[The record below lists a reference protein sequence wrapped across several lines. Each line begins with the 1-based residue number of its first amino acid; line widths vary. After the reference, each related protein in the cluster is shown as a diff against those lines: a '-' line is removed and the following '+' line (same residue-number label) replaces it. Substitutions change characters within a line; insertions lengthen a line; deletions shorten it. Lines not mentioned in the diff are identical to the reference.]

1 MNKNAMR
8 ITDSQPLLNMP
19 LMLLKAAVELDFD
32 HIKTMQTAYALYAK
46 KLISYPFTVQ
56 NTIPFGVWKLML
68 RNKKNLRYNS
78 KWGKEAKRIRMP
90 RRHNFRNGECIYNGF
105 GIVTTGLHPTDLS
118 RDEEKL
124 YNLIVKS
131 VIDAFA

>member
-1 MNKNAMR
+1 
-8 ITDSQPLLNMP
+8 
-19 LMLLKAAVELDFD
+19 
-32 HIKTMQTAYALYAK
+32 
-46 KLISYPFTVQ
+46 
-56 NTIPFGVWKLML
+56 
-68 RNKKNLRYNS
+68 
-78 KWGKEAKRIRMP
+78 MP
-90 RRHNFRNGECIYNGF
+90 RRHNFRNFRDGECIYNGF

>member
-1 MNKNAMR
+1 M
-8 ITDSQPLLNMP
+8 
-19 LMLLKAAVELDFD
+19 
-32 HIKTMQTAYALYAK
+32 
-46 KLISYPFTVQ
+46 Q

-78 KWGKEAKRIRMP
+78 KWGKEAKRIRMS
-90 RRHNFRNGECIYNGF
+90 RRHNFKMGENVYNGF
-105 GIVTTGLHPTDLS
+105 GVITTGLHPTDLS

>member
-1 MNKNAMR
+1 MVAAAQAESIGIEPPEAGAVLTMDKNAMR

-19 LMLLKAAVELDFD
+19 LMLLKATVELDFD

-68 RNKKNLRYNS
+68 RNKKIFATTVS
-78 KWGKEAKRIRMP
+78 GA
-90 RRHNFRNGECIYNGF
+90 RRPDGSVCRAA
-105 GIVTTGLHPTDLS
+105 TTSATES
-118 RDEEKL
+118 AFTMA
-124 YNLIVKS
+124 S
-131 VIDAFA
+131 VL

>member
-1 MNKNAMR
+1 M
-8 ITDSQPLLNMP
+8 
-19 LMLLKAAVELDFD
+19 
-32 HIKTMQTAYALYAK
+32 
-46 KLISYPFTVQ
+46 Q

-78 KWGKEAKRIRMP
+78 KWGKEARRIRMP
-90 RRHNFRNGECIYNGF
+90 RRHNFRNFRDGECIYNGF